1 MSHLFDTSL
10 EIFVGCLYLFECC
23 IHMLFLACSQLHLK
37 VFALHSHIHVK
48 VLRPLQSL
56 YHVILGLIVKDTYQY
71 EIRTLHN
78 DLAEI

>member
-56 YHVILGLIVKDTYQY
+56 YHVILGLIVKDTDKY

-78 DLAEI
+78 DLTEI